1 LQAWP
6 LKFTFSNFYLPPTQ
20 FKFVFVPPHFIDQ
33 FSGSAAE
40 SVTIAIDTIA
50 IALTG
55 IATIAIAAVGAALY
69 VAEAAA
75 GATSVVKFL

>member
-1 LQAWP
+1 

-20 FKFVFVPPHFIDQ
+20 FIFVFVPPHFIDQ

-40 SVTIAIDTIA
+40 SVTIAINTIEIATIA

-55 IATIAIAAVGAALY
+55 IATIVIAAVGAALY